1 MSALKVR
8 RPRRTGRGVL
18 CLLAGLLAASGVLR
32 LGGEAGQV
40 WANASDPAVPEL
52 AAATQACQSDA
63 DTTAMLTA
71 FQDRESRLM
80 AREGQLTDRLQA
92 LHVAEAQITER
103 LASLTAAET
112 ALSATLAT
120 AATASDDDIGQL
132 TAVYENMKPKDAAAL
147 FAEMAPEF
155 AAGFL
160 SRMRPDAAA
169 ALMSGLD
176 PANAY
181 AISVVLAGRNASV
194 PRE

>member
-1 MSALKVR
+1 MSAPKVR
-8 RPRRTGRGVL
+8 NRRRAGRGVL
-18 CLLAGLLAASGVLR
+18 YLLAGLLAASGVLR

-40 WANASDPAVPEL
+40 WANAGDPATSEI
-52 AAATQACQSDA
+52 AAPPQACQSDA
-63 DTTAMLTA
+63 DVTAMLDA
-71 FQDRESRLM
+71 FQDRESRLTT
-80 AREGQLTDRLQA
+80 REGQLTDRLQA
-92 LHVAEAQITER
+92 LHVAEAQIAER

-120 AATASDDDIGQL
+120 AATASDDDIGRL

-160 SRMRPDAAA
+160 GRMRPDAAA

-181 AISVVLAGRNASV
+181 AISVILAGRNALV